1 MACNLHRRFY
11 IMGPGGMR
19 CSCCYPAPGKGRKV
33 LERTFKRREKMNAM
47 KTAMKEMLDNSA
59 E

>member
-47 KTAMKEMLDNSA
+47 KTAMKEMLDS
-59 E
+59 